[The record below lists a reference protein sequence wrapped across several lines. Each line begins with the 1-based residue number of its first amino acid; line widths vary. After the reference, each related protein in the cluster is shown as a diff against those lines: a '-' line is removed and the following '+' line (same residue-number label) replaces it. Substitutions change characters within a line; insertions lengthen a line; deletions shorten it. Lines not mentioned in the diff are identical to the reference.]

1 MDITNLKS
9 CVSHEE
15 AMIRSFM
22 RDPEFAE
29 YYLQAVLADG
39 DEEEIR
45 EVQAWREE
53 ALSPARSMEYWD
65 GLVLNAEKTA
75 KSGQNIVAVIK
86 RVSEALSILKAAVP
100 AVSAGA

>member
-1 MDITNLKS
+1 MDINNLKS

-15 AMIRSFM
+15 AMIGSFM
-22 RDPEFAE
+22 RDPEFAD

-53 ALSPARSMEYWD
+53 ALSRTQGMEYWD
-65 GLVLNAEKTA
+65 DIIENAEKTA
-75 KSGQNIVAVIK
+75 KNGWQVDRAISLLDKA
-86 RVSEALSILKAAVP
+86 RAILKAAVP
-100 AVSAGA
+100 AGA